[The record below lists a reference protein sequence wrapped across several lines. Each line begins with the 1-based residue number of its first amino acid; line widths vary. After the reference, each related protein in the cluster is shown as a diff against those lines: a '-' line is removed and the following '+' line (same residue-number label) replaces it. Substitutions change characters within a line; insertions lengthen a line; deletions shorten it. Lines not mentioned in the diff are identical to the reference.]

1 MTIFE
6 STYQAIVFNNNILVQ
21 TWKED
26 SEKMNSEL
34 FKSEMVKL
42 GEAFDSK
49 KPESV
54 LINMLNFTFAVAPG
68 VQDWVNKN
76 VNSKLIEY
84 KTKKLGFI
92 VSSDLFTKISVEQ
105 TLEENEGSQLTNK
118 YFENEKDALEWF
130 EYIEESYQELSN
142 LWGAFSLFL

>member
-1 MTIFE
+1 MIIFE
-6 STYQAIVFNNNILVQ
+6 STYQTISLNNNVLVQ

-26 SEKMNSEL
+26 SKNMNGEI
-34 FKSEMVKL
+34 FKTEMVKL

-49 KPESV
+49 QPEFV
-54 LINMLNFTFAVAPG
+54 LINMLKFTFAVAPD

-105 TLEENEGSQLTNK
+105 TLEENEGAQLTNK
-118 YFENEKDALEWF
+118 YFENETDALEW
-130 EYIEESYQELSN
+130 LK
-142 LWGAFSLFL
+142 

>member
-92 VSSDLFTKISVEQ
+92 VNSDLFTKISVEQ

-130 EYIEESYQELSN
+130 E
-142 LWGAFSLFL
+142 

>member
-6 STYQAIVFNNNILVQ
+6 NTYQTIAFNNNVLVQ
-21 TWKED
+21 TWKDD
-26 SEKMNSEL
+26 SKKMNSEL

-49 KPESV
+49 KPEFV
-54 LINMLNFTFAVAPG
+54 LINMLNFTFAVAPD

-76 VNSKLIEY
+76 VNSKLIEH

-118 YFENEKDALEWF
+118 YFENEEDALEW
-130 EYIEESYQELSN
+130 LK
-142 LWGAFSLFL
+142 